1 MFRLESFYFVKR
13 YRRYRSMFSFY
24 FVKHLSNIL
33 LYVTAL
39 SHAYLSDRI
48 YIKKIERRKAGYFLT
63 ADNALSRRAEVNYNF
78 R

>member
-1 MFRLESFYFVKR
+1 MFRLESVLFRQTIHDIVPRVFER
-13 YRRYRSMFSFY
+13 
-24 FVKHLSNIL
+24 LSNTRIRHS
-33 LYVTAL
+33 AL

-48 YIKKIERRKAGYFLT
+48 FIKKIERRKAGYFLT